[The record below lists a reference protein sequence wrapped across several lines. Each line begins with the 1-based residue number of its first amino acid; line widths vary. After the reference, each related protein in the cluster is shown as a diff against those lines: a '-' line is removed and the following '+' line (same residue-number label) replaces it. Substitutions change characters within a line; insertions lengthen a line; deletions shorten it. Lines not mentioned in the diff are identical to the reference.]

1 MRTTPAPERGAGSD
15 DPTGPRLW
23 QDRPA
28 GNLGEGIVRTSFSV
42 PTGLRFNSPSFGFR
56 SSSRR
61 RPEARAP
68 AGNAQRR
75 ATRLTPST
83 AIVPIGAVGAG
94 LGGAVATGGANAG
107 RNHGRKQGLAPDP
120 TGGAASRRDPNEKAV
135 VVRWVV
141 DAVCCGSLGC
151 RAESGLLSVTVA
163 GEERVLCVDHVEE
176 FIEERSA

>member
-1 MRTTPAPERGAGSD
+1 
-15 DPTGPRLW
+15 
-23 QDRPA
+23 
-28 GNLGEGIVRTSFSV
+28 
-42 PTGLRFNSPSFGFR
+42 
-56 SSSRR
+56 
-61 RPEARAP
+61 
-68 AGNAQRR
+68 
-75 ATRLTPST
+75 
-83 AIVPIGAVGAG
+83 VPIGAVGAV
-94 LGGAVATGGANAG
+94 LDCAVATGGANAG
-107 RNHGRKQGLAPDP
+107 RNSGGSRPLRPDP